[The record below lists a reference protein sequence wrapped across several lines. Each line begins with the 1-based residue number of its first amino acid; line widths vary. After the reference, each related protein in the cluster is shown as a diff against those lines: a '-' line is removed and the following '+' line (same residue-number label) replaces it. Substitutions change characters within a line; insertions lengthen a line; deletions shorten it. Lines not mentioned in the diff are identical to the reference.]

1 MSKKN
6 SPMEIKH
13 NQVQVTPEHTDD
25 ISFAQDNMHRAMK
38 HEEKMSQDAVS
49 RSYLK
54 TIRTVSIVL
63 LFFLIIGFVVWWV
76 VRPEQV
82 QNDIET
88 EVHMLINNGEFE
100 KARLEVEKLHSR
112 GDHTWR
118 DSINNLWEIR
128 RLKKEIADEE
138 EKWNQK
144 NAIIVGK
151 SARSIVGSDYK
162 TVQSELVDRGFQ
174 KKNIVLR
181 SIERNELGRKFKKA
195 ESGSVTDISI
205 AGDSKFSAKDK
216 FRPDAIIEINYVK

>member
-25 ISFAQDNMHRAMK
+25 ISFAQDNMHRAMR
-38 HEEKMSQDAVS
+38 HEEKLSQDAVS

-63 LFFLIIGFVVWWV
+63 VFFLVIGFVVWWV

-82 QNDIET
+82 QNDIAAN
-88 EVHMLINNGEFE
+88 VKMYIDRGEFE
-100 KARLEVEKLHSR
+100 KARLEADKLHSR
-112 GDHTWR
+112 GDHSLK
-118 DSINNLWEIR
+118 DSLTNLLEIK
-128 RLKKEIADEE
+128 RLKKEIAEEE

-144 NAIIVGK
+144 NAIIVGQ
-151 SARSIVGSDYK
+151 SSRNIVGRDYK